1 MAQHLTGRLKLE
13 YADLYDPW
21 LDFTIRNT
29 QRLDALF
36 LGSFAVVPAE
46 VPSASLDY
54 LIRGGTYLDN
64 AGALQTVAD
73 SASRTANATGN
84 TYVYLKADGT
94 FSPVGATAWPAAGAG
109 KFHPL
114 AIVTVGISAI
124 AVIRD
129 MRYPL
134 TLIGS

>member
-1 MAQHLTGRLKLE
+1 MAQHLTDRLRLE

-46 VPSASLDY
+46 VPSASLNY

-73 SASRTANATGN
+73 SASRAAIASAD
-84 TYVYLKADGT
+84 TYVYVKADGT
-94 FSPVGATAWPAAGAG
+94 FSPVGAVAWPAPGAG

-114 AIVTVGISAI
+114 AIVTTSGGAI
-124 AVIRD
+124 TAIRD